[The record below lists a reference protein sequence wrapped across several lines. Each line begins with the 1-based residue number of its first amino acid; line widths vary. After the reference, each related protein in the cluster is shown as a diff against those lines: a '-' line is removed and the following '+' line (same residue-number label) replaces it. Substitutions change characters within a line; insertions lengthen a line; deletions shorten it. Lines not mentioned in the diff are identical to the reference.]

1 MIEKIR
7 ICITQAFIKIFGK
20 NTRISDRQ
28 YNQILYRLRTGKKAN
43 LDCPKTFNEHILARK
58 VFMNEDDLTQ
68 YTDKYEVRFYVGKTI
83 GSQFLVKNFGVW
95 ENPEEIP
102 FDKLPQQYVLK
113 ATHGSGWN
121 IIVRNGQKVDAK
133 EILPKLKGF
142 LKENYYTYGRE
153 KNYRLIK
160 PRIVCEELIEGV
172 SGRSIIDFKIF
183 CFDGCAKFYLVTYFE
198 NGKQHF
204 NIFDLSD
211 GCLEIKDR
219 YERVNCACLPPNINE
234 IIQLAQELAKPFDF
248 VRVDFYI
255 AKQGIFFS
263 ELTFHSGGGIR
274 PIKPIEFD
282 YKLGRYF
289 DTIGGS

>member
-28 YNQILYRLRTGKKAN
+28 YNQILYRLRTGKIAN
-43 LDCPKTFNEHILARK
+43 MDCPKTFNEHILARK
-58 VFMNEDDLTQ
+58 VFMNEEDLTQ
-68 YTDKYEVRFYVGKTI
+68 FTDKYEVRVYVEKTI

-121 IIVRNGQKVDAK
+121 IIVRNGQKIDSKKIV
-133 EILPKLKGF
+133 EKLKGF
-142 LKENYYTYGRE
+142 LEKNYYTYGRE

-160 PRIVCEELIEGV
+160 PRIVCEEFIEGV
-172 SGRSIIDFKIF
+172 SGRSIIDFKVF
-183 CFDGCAKFYLVTYFE
+183 CFDACAKFYSVTYFE

-211 GCLEIKDR
+211 GCLEIKER
-219 YERVNCACLPPNINE
+219 YEKVNCAYLPSNIDE
-234 IIQLAQELAKPFDF
+234 IINLAQVLAKPFDF

-255 AKQGIFFS
+255 AKQGLFFS

-274 PIKPIEFD
+274 PIKPMEFD

>member
-7 ICITQAFIKIFGK
+7 IYFTQVFIKMFGK
-20 NTRISDRQ
+20 NIRISDRK
-28 YNQILYRLRTGKKAN
+28 YNQILYRLRTGRKA
-43 LDCPKTFNEHILARK
+43 DIECPKTFNEHILARK
-58 VFMNEDDLTQ
+58 VYMNEDNLTQ
-68 YTDKYEVRFYVGKTI
+68 YTDKYEVRSYVEKAI
-83 GSQFLVKNFGVW
+83 GPQFLVKNLGVW

-121 IIVRNGQKVDAK
+121 IIVRNGQKIDTKQTVQ
-133 EILPKLKGF
+133 KLKGF

-153 KNYRLIK
+153 RNYSLIK
-160 PRIVCEELIEGV
+160 PRIVCEEFIEGV
-172 SGRSIIDFKIF
+172 CGRSIIDFKVF
-183 CFDGCAKFYLVTYFE
+183 CFGGCAKFYSVTYSE

-211 GCLEIKDR
+211 GRLEIKDR
-219 YERVNCACLPPNINE
+219 YAKVNCDCLPSDIDE
-234 IIQLAQELAKPFDF
+234 IINMAQKLAKPFDF

-282 YKLGRYF
+282 YKLGSYF

>member
-7 ICITQAFIKIFGK
+7 ICLTQIFIKMFGE

-28 YNQILYRLRTGKKAN
+28 YNQILYRLRTGRKAN
-43 LDCPKTFNEHILARK
+43 IDCPKTFNEHILARK
-58 VFMNEDDLTQ
+58 VFINEDNLTQ
-68 YTDKYEVRFYVGKTI
+68 YTDKYEVRSYVEKTI
-83 GSQFLVKNFGVW
+83 GSEFLVKNLGVW

-121 IIVRNGQKVDAK
+121 IIVRNGQMIDTK
-133 EILPKLKGF
+133 ETVLKLKGF
-142 LKENYYTYGRE
+142 LEKNYYTYGRE
-153 KNYRLIK
+153 KNYRSIK
-160 PRIVCEELIEGV
+160 PRIICEEFIEGV
-172 SGRSIIDFKIF
+172 NGRSIIDFKVF
-183 CFDGCAKFYLVTYFE
+183 CFGGCAKFYSVTYFE

-211 GCLEIKDR
+211 GCLETKDR
-219 YERVNCACLPPNINE
+219 YAKVNSAYLPSNIDQ
-234 IIQLAQELAKPFDF
+234 IIDMAQKLAKPFDF

-289 DTIGGS
+289 DTIGDS

>member
-7 ICITQAFIKIFGK
+7 ICFTQVFIKMFGK

-28 YNQILYRLRTGKKAN
+28 YNQILYHLRMGRKAN
-43 LDCPKTFNEHILARK
+43 IDSPKTFNEHILARK
-58 VFMNEDDLTQ
+58 VLINEDNLTQ
-68 YTDKYEVRFYVGKTI
+68 YTDKYEVRFYVEKTI
-83 GSQFLVKNFGVW
+83 GSQFLVKNLGVW
-95 ENPEEIP
+95 ENPEEIL

-121 IIVRNGQKVDAK
+121 IIVRNGQNIDTK
-133 EILPKLKGF
+133 ETVQKLKGF
-142 LKENYYTYGRE
+142 LNENYYMYGRE

-160 PRIVCEELIEGV
+160 PRIVCEEFIEGV
-172 SGRSIIDFKIF
+172 FGRSIIDLKVF
-183 CFDGCAKFYLVTYFE
+183 CFGGCARFYSVTYFE

-204 NIFDLSD
+204 NIFDLTD

-219 YERVNCACLPPNINE
+219 YANVNCDYLPSNIDE
-234 IIQLAQELAKPFDF
+234 IINIAQRLAKPFGF

-263 ELTFHSGGGIR
+263 ELTFHSGGGIC
-274 PIKPIEFD
+274 PIKPIEVD

-289 DTIGGS
+289 DTIGDS

>member
-7 ICITQAFIKIFGK
+7 ICITQAFIKLFRK
-20 NTRISDRQ
+20 NTRISDRR

-58 VFMNEDDLTQ
+58 VFANEDNLTQ
-68 YTDKYEVRFYVGKTI
+68 YTDKYEVRSYVEKTI
-83 GSQFLVKNFGVW
+83 GSRFLVKNFGVW
-95 ENPEEIP
+95 DDPEEIS
-102 FDKLPQQYVLK
+102 FDKLPRQYVLK

-121 IIVRNGQKVDAK
+121 IIVRNGQHVDATK
-133 EILPKLKGF
+133 IVPKLKGF

-153 KNYRLIK
+153 KNYRFIK
-160 PRIVCEELIEGV
+160 PRIVCEEFIEGA
-172 SGRSIIDFKIF
+172 SGRSIVDFKVF
-183 CFDGCAKFYLVTYFE
+183 CFGGRAKFYSVTYFE

-211 GCLEIKDR
+211 GRLEIKDR
-219 YERVNCACLPPNINE
+219 YEKVDCASLPSNIDD
-234 IIQLAQELAKPFDF
+234 IVGLAQQLAKPFDF

-274 PIKPIEFD
+274 PIEPMEYD
-282 YKLGRYF
+282 YKLGSYF
-289 DTIGGS
+289 DTIGAP

>member
-1 MIEKIR
+1 MIERIR

-58 VFMNEDDLTQ
+58 VFMNEDNLTQ
-68 YTDKYEVRFYVGKTI
+68 YTDKYEVRFYVEKTI

-121 IIVRNGQKVDAK
+121 IIVRDGQKVNTM
-133 EILPKLKGF
+133 EIVQKLKGF

-153 KNYRLIK
+153 KNYRLIQ
-160 PRIVCEELIEGV
+160 PRIVCEEFIEGV
-172 SGRSIIDFKIF
+172 SGRSIIDFKVF
-183 CFDGCAKFYLVTYFE
+183 CFGGCAKFYSVTYFE

-211 GCLEIKDR
+211 GCLEIRDR
-219 YERVNCACLPPNINE
+219 YENIDE
-234 IIQLAQELAKPFDF
+234 IIHLAQKLAKPFDF

-274 PIKPIEFD
+274 PIKPMEFD

>member
-58 VFMNEDDLTQ
+58 VFANEDNLTQ
-68 YTDKYEVRFYVGKTI
+68 YTDKYEVRSYVEKTI
-83 GSQFLVKNFGVW
+83 GSRFLVKNFGVW
-95 ENPEEIP
+95 DDPEEIS
-102 FDKLPQQYVLK
+102 FDKLPRQYVLK

-121 IIVRNGQKVDAK
+121 IIVRNGQEVDATK
-133 EILPKLKGF
+133 IVPKLKGF

-153 KNYRLIK
+153 KNYRFIK
-160 PRIVCEELIEGV
+160 PRIVCEEFIEGA
-172 SGRSIIDFKIF
+172 SGRSIVDFKVF
-183 CFDGCAKFYLVTYFE
+183 CFGGLAKFYSVTYFE

-211 GCLEIKDR
+211 GRLEIKDR
-219 YERVNCACLPPNINE
+219 YEKVDSASLPSNIDD
-234 IIQLAQELAKPFDF
+234 IVGLAQQLAKPFDF

-274 PIKPIEFD
+274 PIEPMEYD
-282 YKLGRYF
+282 YKLGSYF
-289 DTIGGS
+289 DTIGAP

>member
-7 ICITQAFIKIFGK
+7 ICITQAFIKLFRK
-20 NTRISDRQ
+20 NTRISDRR

-58 VFMNEDDLTQ
+58 VFANEDNLTQ
-68 YTDKYEVRFYVGKTI
+68 YTDKYEVRSYVEKTI
-83 GSQFLVKNFGVW
+83 GWRFLVENFGVW
-95 ENPEEIP
+95 DDPGEIS
-102 FDKLPQQYVLK
+102 FDKLPRQYVLK

-121 IIVRNGQKVDAK
+121 IIVRNGQHVDATK
-133 EILPKLKGF
+133 IVPKLKGF

-153 KNYRLIK
+153 KNYRFIK
-160 PRIVCEELIEGV
+160 PRIVCEEFIEGA
-172 SGRSIIDFKIF
+172 SGRSIVDFKVF
-183 CFDGCAKFYLVTYFE
+183 CFGGRAKFYSVTYFE

-211 GCLEIKDR
+211 GRLEIKDR
-219 YERVNCACLPPNINE
+219 YEKVDCASLPSNIDD
-234 IIQLAQELAKPFDF
+234 IVGLAQQLAKPFDF

-274 PIKPIEFD
+274 PIEPMEYD
-282 YKLGRYF
+282 YKLGSYF
-289 DTIGGS
+289 DTIGAP

>member
-1 MIEKIR
+1 MIEEIR

-20 NTRISDRQ
+20 NTRISDKQ
-28 YNQILYRLRTGKKAN
+28 YNQILYRLRTGKNAN

-68 YTDKYEVRFYVGKTI
+68 YTDKYEVRFYVEKTI

-95 ENPEEIP
+95 ENPEEIC

-121 IIVRNGQKVDAK
+121 IIVRNGQKVNAV
-133 EILPKLKGF
+133 EIVSKLKGF

-160 PRIVCEELIEGV
+160 PRIICEEFIEGV
-172 SGRSIIDFKIF
+172 SGRSIIDFKVF
-183 CFDGCAKFYLVTYFE
+183 CFGGCAKFYSVTYFE

-211 GCLEIKDR
+211 GRLEIKDR
-219 YERVNCACLPPNINE
+219 YERVNCTCLPPNIAE
-234 IIQLAQELAKPFDF
+234 ITHLAQELAKPFDF

-274 PIKPIEFD
+274 PIKPIELD

-289 DTIGGS
+289 DMIGGS

>member
-1 MIEKIR
+1 
-7 ICITQAFIKIFGK
+7 
-20 NTRISDRQ
+20 
-28 YNQILYRLRTGKKAN
+28 
-43 LDCPKTFNEHILARK
+43 
-58 VFMNEDDLTQ
+58 MNEDNLTQ
-68 YTDKYEVRFYVGKTI
+68 YTDKYEVRFYVEKTI

-95 ENPEEIP
+95 EKPEEIS

-121 IIVRNGQKVDAK
+121 IIVRNGQKIDSMEMVQ
-133 EILPKLKGF
+133 KLKGF
-142 LKENYYTYGRE
+142 LEENYYTYGRE

-160 PRIVCEELIEGV
+160 PRIVCEEFIEGV
-172 SGRSIIDFKIF
+172 SGRSIIDFKVF
-183 CFDGCAKFYLVTYFE
+183 CFGGCAKFYSVTYFE

-219 YERVNCACLPPNINE
+219 YEKVNCSYLPSNIDE
-234 IIQLAQELAKPFDF
+234 IIHLAQKLAKPFDF

-274 PIKPIEFD
+274 PIKPMEFD